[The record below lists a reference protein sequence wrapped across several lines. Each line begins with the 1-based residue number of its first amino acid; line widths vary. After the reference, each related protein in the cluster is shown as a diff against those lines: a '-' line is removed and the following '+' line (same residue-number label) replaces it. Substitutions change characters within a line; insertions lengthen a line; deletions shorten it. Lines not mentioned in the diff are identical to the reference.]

1 MGQRLIYSILCVA
14 LVALTATEALAQ
26 HHPERR
32 KVRQGNEQFEKRNFR
47 NSLNRYNEA
56 LESDSTLY
64 EGLYNRANAYYH
76 ATQQYTNDSLYNWQ
90 TSNSMFE
97 QIANDHLLD
106 DKSRAEVYRN
116 LGESLFTQKQ
126 YEAALNA
133 FRESLRL
140 NPADRETKYNFVLTK
155 RIVDQLRSQQ
165 QQGGENQ
172 NQNQQNQ
179 NQQDQQ
185 NQQNQQQGGEGND
198 NQPNDSGNDQQ
209 NDSNKGND
217 GKGKNDPNKENK
229 NDNSDNGE
237 NPNDKASDNKDDKE
251 SDKEGDKD
259 GNNNS
264 DKEGDKGD
272 DRRNQPQ
279 GGDKPQK
286 SGMSREEQERL
297 LSLIQAQEDKTQEKL
312 NDKKQGVIIP
322 GKKNW

>member
-56 LESDSTLY
+56 LECDSTLY

-140 NPADRETKYNFVLTK
+140 NPADSETKYNFVLTK

-179 NQQDQQ
+179 QDQQ

-198 NQPNDSGNDQQ
+198 NQNDSGNDQQ
-209 NDSNKGND
+209 NDPNKGND

-237 NPNDKASDNKDDKE
+237 NPNDKDSDNKDDKD
-251 SDKEGDKD
+251 SDKKGDKD

-264 DKEGDKGD
+264 DKEGDKED

>member
-14 LVALTATEALAQ
+14 LVALTATDALAQ

-56 LESDSTLY
+56 LECDSTLY

-140 NPADRETKYNFVLTK
+140 NPADSETKYNFVLTK

-198 NQPNDSGNDQQ
+198 NQNDSGNDQQ
-209 NDSNKGND
+209 NDPNKGND

-237 NPNDKASDNKDDKE
+237 NPNDKDSDNKDDKD

-259 GNNNS
+259 GDNHS
-264 DKEGDKGD
+264 DKEGDKED